1 MVLDEPSKLYKK
13 FYEAKTEN
21 VNLRQTIAI
30 QDTRI
35 QEQDTRI
42 QEQDT
47 RIQDLERR
55 LAGDIAKAVRGVAVI
70 HADETSMGPSS
81 SKV

>member
-30 QDTRI
+30 
-35 QEQDTRI
+35 QDTRI